1 MINFARLP
9 RPVLALG
16 VPLLFFAI
24 ALFVMP
30 IADTLQFDPDEG
42 IELAKATLYGQ
53 GYQLYDP
60 IWNDQPPLLT
70 LLLAGWLKVFGSQ
83 IVAARLLILGFAT
96 VLVGSF
102 FNILVLIVGP
112 GVALFGTLGLCLTL
126 DFLRLS
132 VSVMQGMP
140 ALALV
145 MLAIYG
151 LMGQSQAQLKNLFE
165 KSRPPLHSPPRPPN
179 SGERSTRNSGF
190 LPPEL
195 GSHFRGRVPRLKE
208 SQVGWRDQCNV
219 FNTFQEDSK
228 MHSGAI
234 ALWKILG
241 LIASGVC
248 FGLSLQIKLY
258 TALLLPACLLHIILG
273 ASLQDWRQFKFYR
286 LRLGLVWLV
295 SCGLTVLG
303 VAYFTHSLSLSQILG
318 THFDGAAQVSLQ
330 QEPSWQLLLM
340 FLAQDLDYTS
350 LAGVGIYLLFKHKKE
365 WPVLPLVWL
374 VTVWVGL
381 TYYQPLWYHYYP
393 LISVP
398 VAWLAAYGLTPS
410 VQFLRQRQWYKTI
423 RWRRLKH
430 PTVVG
435 VAAGFVCFAIAL
447 TPIKLAVNAYLN
459 HQFVAESKPKLE
471 VIEKVL
477 ALQASTHWLFTDLPI
492 VAFYTSLK
500 VPPELAVF
508 STKRIA
514 SGSLSDAALMRILQ
528 NYQPEQVV
536 LGRYPNVK
544 LALEPYLNQ
553 HYVKQYEKDKI
564 AHYVLK
570 PKS

>member
-1 MINFARLP
+1 LGKAILIDLERLP
-9 RPVLALG
+9 RPVLAFG

-24 ALFVMP
+24 ALGVMP

-102 FNILVLIVGP
+102 FNSLMLILGP
-112 GVALFGTLGLCLTL
+112 GAALFGTLGLCLTL

-145 MLAIYG
+145 MLAIY
-151 LMGQSQAQLKNLFE
+151 LLIW
-165 KSRPPLHSPPRPPN
+165 RSPPR
-179 SGERSTRNSGF
+179 
-190 LPPEL
+190 
-195 GSHFRGRVPRLKE
+195 
-208 SQVGWRDQCNV
+208 
-219 FNTFQEDSK
+219 
-228 MHSGAI
+228 HSAI
-234 ALWKILG
+234 APGHTLG

-258 TALLLPACLLHIILG
+258 TALLLPACLLHVVCG
-273 ASLQDWRQFKFYR
+273 ASFQDWRQFKPNR
-286 LRLGLVWLV
+286 LRLGLVWLT
-295 SCGLTVLG
+295 SCGLTFIS

-330 QEPSWQLLLM
+330 REPSWQLLLM
-340 FLAQDLDYTS
+340 FLAQDLDYTL
-350 LAGVGIYLLFKHKKE
+350 LAGVGIFLLLKHQPR
-365 WPVLPLVWL
+365 WPLLPLIWL

-398 VAWLAAYGLTPS
+398 VAWLAIYGLTPS
-410 VQFLRQRQWYKTI
+410 VQFFRQKQWPKTI

-435 VAAGFVCFAIAL
+435 MAVGFVFFAIAL
-447 TPIKLAVNAYLN
+447 TPIKLAVNAYIN

-471 VIEKVL
+471 AIEKVR

-492 VAFYTSLK
+492 VAFYTGLK

-514 SGSLSDAALMRILQ
+514 SGSLSNAKLMNILQ
-528 NYQPEQVV
+528 TYQPEQVV
-536 LGRYPNVK
+536 LGRYPKVK
-544 LALEPYLNQ
+544 TALEPYLNR
-553 HYVKQYEKDKI
+553 HYVKRYEKDKI
-564 AHYVLK
+564 AQYVLIEGVK
-570 PKS
+570 K

>member
-1 MINFARLP
+1 VIDLERLP
-9 RPVLALG
+9 RPVLAFG
-16 VPLLFFAI
+16 VPLLFLAI
-24 ALFVMP
+24 ALWVMP

-102 FNILVLIVGP
+102 FNSLVLMVGP
-112 GVALFGTLGLCLTL
+112 GAALFGTIGLCLTL

-145 MLAIYG
+145 MLAIYW
-151 LMGQSQAQLKNLFE
+151 LMGRSQ
-165 KSRPPLHSPPRPPN
+165 PLDK
-179 SGERSTRNSGF
+179 TRN
-190 LPPEL
+190 
-195 GSHFRGRVPRLKE
+195 
-208 SQVGWRDQCNV
+208 
-219 FNTFQEDSK
+219 
-228 MHSGAI
+228 GAI
-234 ALWKILG
+234 AFWKILG

-248 FGLSLQIKLY
+248 FGLSLEIKLY
-258 TALLLPACLLHIILG
+258 TALLLPACLFHIVFG
-273 ASLQDWRQFKFYR
+273 ASLQDWRQFKLSR
-286 LRLGLVWLV
+286 LRWGMVWLV

-330 QEPSWQLLLM
+330 REPSWQLLLM
-340 FLAQDLDYTS
+340 FLAQDLDYTL
-350 LAGVGIYLLFKHKKE
+350 LAGVGIYRLFKHKNQ
-365 WPVLPLVWL
+365 WPMLPLIWL
-374 VTVWVGL
+374 VTVWLGL

-398 VAWLAAYGLTPS
+398 VVWLATYGLTS
-410 VQFLRQRQWYKTI
+410 SFRFFQQKQWYKTI
-423 RWRRLKH
+423 RWQTLKQ
-430 PTVVG
+430 PTVMG

-447 TPIKLAVNAYLN
+447 TPIKLAVNVYIN
-459 HQFVAESKPKLE
+459 HQFVAESKTKLE
-471 VIEKVL
+471 VIEKVR
-477 ALQASTHWLFTDLPI
+477 ALQPFTHWLFTDLPI
-492 VAFYTSLK
+492 VAFYTGLK

-514 SGSLSDAALMRILQ
+514 SGSLSDAKLMNILQ
-528 NYQPEQVV
+528 TYQPEQVV
-536 LGRYPNVK
+536 LGRYSKVQT
-544 LALEPYLNQ
+544 ALEPYLNQ

-564 AHYVLK
+564 AQYVLK
-570 PKS
+570 SLR

>member
-1 MINFARLP
+1 LGKAILIDLERLP
-9 RPVLALG
+9 RPVLAFG

-53 GYQLYDP
+53 GYRLYDQ

-70 LLLAGWLKVFGSQ
+70 LLLSVWIKLFGSQ

-102 FNILVLIVGP
+102 FNILMLILGP
-112 GVALFGTLGLCLTL
+112 GAALLGTLGLCLTL

-145 MLAIYG
+145 MLAIYF
-151 LMGQSQAQLKNLFE
+151 LMGRSL
-165 KSRPPLHSPPRPPN
+165 LHSPPRPPN
-179 SGERSTRNSGF
+179 SRPQGHKKGGRNPEF
-190 LPPEL
+190 RVDLPPVL
-195 GSHFRGRVPRLKE
+195 GSWG
-208 SQVGWRDQCNV
+208 GQCNV
-219 FNTFQEDSK
+219 FNTFQEGSK
-228 MHSGAI
+228 TRNRAI
-234 ALWKILG
+234 TPWNTLG

-258 TALLLPACLLHIILG
+258 TALLLPACLLHIVFG
-273 ASLQDWRQFKFYR
+273 ASLQDWRQFKLYR
-286 LRLGLVWLV
+286 LRWGMVWLV

-318 THFDGAAQVSLQ
+318 THFDGVAQVSLQ
-330 QEPSWQLLLM
+330 REPSWQLLLM
-340 FLAQDLDYTS
+340 FLAQDLDYTF
-350 LAGVGIYLLFKHKKE
+350 LAGVGIYLLFKHKKP

-410 VQFLRQRQWYKTI
+410 VQFFRQKQWFKTI
-423 RWRRLKH
+423 RWRKLKP
-430 PTVVG
+430 PTVMG

-447 TPIKLAVNAYLN
+447 TPIKLAVNAYIN

-471 VIEKVL
+471 VIEKVR
-477 ALQASTHWLFTDLPI
+477 ALQPSTHWLFTDLPI
-492 VAFYTSLK
+492 VAFYTGLK

-528 NYQPEQVV
+528 TYQPEQVL
-536 LGRYPNVK
+536 LGRYPKVK
-544 LALEPYLNQ
+544 TALEPYLNQ

-564 AHYVLK
+564 AQYVLIK
-570 PKS
+570 GIKKQEKYL